1 MRTNYNALM
10 YVNTKHILLTILVAL
25 FFVTDV
31 FSQAGQSAFS
41 FMSFPAS
48 ARLNSLGGHNVS
60 LDDGEM
66 SMALC
71 NPSVLSDNTHM
82 NLELGYSYYMSG
94 INFASAMYSHNYKE
108 NRFAVALHY
117 LDYGKIEYAD
127 EYGNR
132 TGLTFGARDMLI
144 DIIYSRQ
151 LGEYFR
157 VGASLKPVYS
167 IYETY
172 SSFALGAD
180 VGAHFQTKDKTF
192 QLGLSLQNIGWQLKK
207 FFPESDGGKRFM
219 LPLNLQLGFNY
230 RFAHAPIRIGMTIH
244 NMQRWN
250 LGYEKGGKDT
260 YVLGSKKGMTS
271 EEWQLAQDNGAV
283 MWYDMV
289 FRHTIF
295 FVDIVPQSEK
305 FYLTLSYN
313 HRHRAELD
321 IQDQRSLAGFAL
333 GAGVNVKKARI
344 GIAFS
349 QYTKHQY
356 VFQASLTLNINS
368 LMNR

>member
-1 MRTNYNALM
+1 MLLK
-10 YVNTKHILLTILVAL
+10 TKHILLSAGLWTMFAIGAYA
-25 FFVTDV
+25 
-31 FSQAGQSAFS
+31 QAGSNAFA

-48 ARLNSLGGHNVS
+48 ARLNSLGGTNVS
-60 LDDGEM
+60 LEDGEM

-71 NPSVLSDNTHM
+71 NPSMLSDKTHM

-94 INFASAMYSHNYKE
+94 MNFASAMYSHNYKE
-108 NRFAVALHY
+108 NRFAFAVHF
-117 LDYGKIEYAD
+117 LDYGKMQYAD

-132 TGLTFGARDMLI
+132 TGLTFGARDMLF
-144 DIIYSRQ
+144 DLIYTRQ

-157 VGASLKPVYS
+157 VGASLKPIYS
-167 IYETY
+167 IYESY

-180 VGAHFQTKDKTF
+180 VGAHFQTKDKSF

-207 FFPESDGGKRFM
+207 FHRESDGGKRQM
-219 LPLNLQLGFNY
+219 LPLNLQLGLNY
-230 RFAHAPIRIGMTIH
+230 KFAHAPIRIGMTIH
-244 NMQRWN
+244 NIQRWN
-250 LGYEKGGKDT
+250 LGYERSGNST

-283 MWYDMV
+283 MWYDML

-295 FVDIVPQSEK
+295 FLDIVPKSEK

-313 HRHRAELD
+313 HRHRAELALK
-321 IQDQRSLAGFAL
+321 DQRSLAGFAI

-344 GIAFS
+344 GAAFT
-349 QYTKHQY
+349 QYTKGQY
-356 VFQASLTLNINS
+356 VFQVSLTLDIND
-368 LMNR
+368 LMT